1 MSRRRKKLSAAQLE
15 ANRLNAQKST
25 GPRTEEGKNKCK
37 LNAFRH
43 GLTSQV
49 AVMTDPD
56 RDAQEKFI
64 KAYVAD
70 VKPEGA
76 QETQLVQALA
86 FECWRMNRIRT
97 IEENE
102 FAFGFNNN
110 PGNIEALHPE
120 IHAAMTQSYTF
131 FSKPEKFA
139 LLSLYEQRLHRNF
152 HRNMNLWRE
161 LKKER
166 EARVNAQATAE
177 VEKPMTMAA
186 GATAAAPETAR
197 PVAETRS
204 NAAPIDAQVPVVST
218 THEVNGSV
226 YSNWNVKNVPPRNP
240 LVNAETISTYPGSNR
255 PEDENPLVNAETIAT
270 YPHGIRPEDE
280 NPLVNT
286 ETITTYPGGIRPED
300 ENPLVNAETI
310 STYPG
315 GIRPE
320 DEGPRVKAA

>member
-1 MSRRRKKLSAAQLE
+1 
-15 ANRLNAQKST
+15 
-25 GPRTEEGKNKCK
+25 
-37 LNAFRH
+37 
-43 GLTSQV
+43 
-49 AVMTDPD
+49 MTDPD

-177 VEKPMTMAA
+177 AEKPMTMAA
-186 GATAAAPETAR
+186 GASAATPETGQ
-197 PVAETRS
+197 PVAETPADS
-204 NAAPIDAQVPVVST
+204 ATYPCSVPPEDEKPMVKAVVST

-226 YSNWNVKNVPPRNP
+226 FSNWNVKNVAPRNP
-240 LVNAETISTYPGSNR
+240 PQSAPN
-255 PEDENPLVNAETIAT
+255 D
-270 YPHGIRPEDE
+270 
-280 NPLVNT
+280 

-300 ENPLVNAETI
+300 EGPLVNPA
-310 STYPG
+310 P
-315 GIRPE
+315 IRPE
-320 DEGPRVKAA
+320 DENPLVKVA

>member
-1 MSRRRKKLSAAQLE
+1 MSRRRKKVSAAQLE

-70 VKPEGA
+70 LKPEGA

-102 FAFGFNNN
+102 FAMGFNNN
-110 PGNIEALHPE
+110 PGNVEALHPE
-120 IHAAMTQSYTF
+120 IHAAMTQSNTF

-152 HRNMNLWRE
+152 HRNMSLWRE

-177 VEKPMTMAA
+177 AEKPMTMAA

-197 PVAETRS
+197 PAAE
-204 NAAPIDAQVPVVST
+204 APANGTGTDAQTPVVST

-226 YSNWNVKNVPPRNP
+226 YSNWNVKNMPPRNLPQTAPIPAPAKPEDGDP
-240 LVNAETISTYPGSNR
+240 LVNAEAVP
-255 PEDENPLVNAETIAT
+255 
-270 YPHGIRPEDE
+270 
-280 NPLVNT
+280 
-286 ETITTYPGGIRPED
+286 TYPGGIRSED
-300 ENPLVNAETI
+300 GDPLVNAEAVP
-310 STYPG
+310 TYPG
-315 GIRPE
+315 GIRSE
-320 DEGPRVKAA
+320 DEVPLVNAA